1 MTNESFI
8 TTFRTIA
15 PEFADVSDDIILTN
29 LSIYQDF
36 IAESY
41 FGKFYERAV
50 AFFVAHQMT
59 LTNAATESG
68 SDGSYFNS
76 GNVTMEKEGDLQ
88 RQYSSTSSSDADD
101 LLSKTYYGKMYLQL
115 KRMCA
120 PLGLT
125 RIRQ

>member
-1 MTNESFI
+1 MTNDSFLV
-8 TTFRTIA
+8 TFRTIA
-15 PEFADVSDDIILTN
+15 PEFAETSDATVLANLT
-29 LSIYQDF
+29 IYQDF
-36 IAESY
+36 VSESY

-59 LTNAATESG
+59 LANIVTDDG
-68 SDGSYFNS
+68 PDGSYFNS

-88 RQYSSTSSSDADD
+88 RQYSSTSSTDSDD

-125 RIRQ
+125 RIR